1 MFSHRHF
8 EKKGASWWGWGGS
21 DILLVENLLKK
32 QFSILIIIPGHLEKK
47 KVFNFYSSFHFFPY
61 SMMVFPVL
69 TETDFWP
76 SKETSYTQGQ
86 LPACSFTG

>member
-1 MFSHRHF
+1 MLSHRHF

-32 QFSILIIIPGHLEKK
+32 QFSILIIISGHLKK
-47 KVFNFYSSFHFFPY
+47 KVFNFHSSFHFFPY